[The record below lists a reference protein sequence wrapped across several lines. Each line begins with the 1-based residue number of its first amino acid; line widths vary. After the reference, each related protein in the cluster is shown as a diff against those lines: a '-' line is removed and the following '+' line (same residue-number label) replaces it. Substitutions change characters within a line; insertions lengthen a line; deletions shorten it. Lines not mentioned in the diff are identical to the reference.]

1 MPIKAVLFD
10 MDGVLLNSEPLHDE
24 VNLQILREE
33 GIEADSSVTDPY
45 VGRTSEAMWGDLI
58 EQLHLTKSIDSLI
71 ERQWADVIRALPH
84 SGIEASEGLLDL
96 LTYMEDHFIRA
107 TIASSSRGAFVEAV
121 LRYLRIE
128 RFFEGYT
135 CGEDIVHS
143 KPAPDIFLLA
153 ARKLG
158 VSPSECLVIEDS
170 SAGVRAGKAA
180 GMFTVGYRNPTSEG
194 QDVSVADVTVMH
206 LSDIRHILAE
216 KNAVADADSLFLNIS
231 T

>member
-1 MPIKAVLFD
+1 
-10 MDGVLLNSEPLHDE
+10 
-24 VNLQILREE
+24 
-33 GIEADSSVTDPY
+33 
-45 VGRTSEAMWGDLI
+45 MWGALT

-71 ERQWADVIRALPH
+71 ERQWADVIHALPD
-84 SGIEASEGLLDL
+84 SGIEASEGLIDL
-96 LTYMEDHFIRA
+96 LTYIDDHFIRA

-121 LRYLRIE
+121 LRHLHVE

-135 CGEDIVHS
+135 CGEEIVHS

-170 SAGVRAGKAA
+170 SAGVRAGKTA

-194 QDVSVADVTVMH
+194 QDVSAADVTVTH
-206 LSDIRHILAE
+206 LSDVRLILAE
-216 KNAVADADSLFLNIS
+216 KNAAADEESVFE
-231 T
+231 